1 MYNQDL
7 LVDEYHSSDEHATHL
22 NPSTYYLPTCT
33 CTMIIPSV
41 GLGGLPCSFDVK
53 GQGNE
58 HLDYLPRMGSLPPLM
73 PDAWADLR

>member
-1 MYNQDL
+1 
-7 LVDEYHSSDEHATHL
+7 
-22 NPSTYYLPTCT
+22 
-33 CTMIIPSV
+33 MIIPSV